1 MKIIAVIFFLL
12 FSINSFSQENANL
25 LLQKAITQ
33 YEKQE
38 YIKAIKFCDEA
49 LAIDTLL
56 SDAYIYRAVCKSI
69 INDTKGGLADLNK
82 VISFDSKMLKHIEIE
97 QS

>member
-1 MKIIAVIFFLL
+1 MKILSVIFFL
-12 FSINSFSQENANL
+12 FTINSFSQENANL

-49 LAIDTLL
+49 LAIDTIL

-69 INDTKGGLADLNK
+69 TNDIKGGLADLNK
-82 VISFDSKMLKHIEIE
+82 VISFDSKNAKAYRNRAIL
-97 QS
+97 